1 VNEAKILIV
10 DDMPEDFLA
19 LEHLLTNQD
28 VVIVRAASSGEA
40 LTATAVHDFA
50 LILLA
55 ANMPGMD
62 SYELAT
68 LLHGNTR
75 SKHIPII
82 FITAATE
89 DWAQLGKGFDCGA
102 VDYVFKPLDPL
113 VFAGRVKVF
122 LNLYRQQQLLREKAE
137 QLDRQLIELENLRLK
152 LEMANKKLEY
162 LSVTDPLTGL
172 MNRRRFDEVS
182 REEWQRAA
190 RDKRPL
196 TLLLIDIDHFKKYND
211 TYGHLQ
217 GDRALRRVAK
227 TLLATAQRPTDR
239 VMRYGGEEF
248 IVILPDTDA
257 LGGCQVA
264 EKLRL
269 AVQAIRLRH
278 KSSPV
283 APVLTISIGVA
294 TTVPASRR
302 PAMTGLIAAAD
313 NALYEAKKMGRNRCA
328 EATIGIGNG
337 KAARPIAATRLKPPA
352 PSPRSIFD
360 LVVCA

>member
-1 VNEAKILIV
+1 MNQVGKQSVAIRGDDGGKVNKAKILIV
-10 DDMPEDFLA
+10 DDRPENFPA
-19 LEHLLTNQD
+19 FEHLLANQD
-28 VVIVRAASSGEA
+28 AKIVRAASSEDA
-40 LTATAVHDFA
+40 LPATLAHDFA

-55 ANMPGMD
+55 VDMPGMD
-62 SYELAT
+62 NYELAA
-68 LLHGNTR
+68 LLRGNART
-75 SKHIPII
+75 KHIPII
-82 FITAATE
+82 FITTGMDNWE
-89 DWAQLGKGFDCGA
+89 RIYKGFGYGV
-102 VDYVFKPLDPL
+102 VDYLCKPLDPV
-113 VFAGRVKVF
+113 VFIGKIKVF
-122 LNLYRQQQLLREKAE
+122 LDLYRQQQLLRKKAE

-152 LEMANKKLEY
+152 LEMANRKLEY

-172 MNRRRFDEVS
+172 MNRRRFDEVF

-227 TLLATAQRPTDR
+227 SLLATVRRPTDR

-248 IVILPDTDA
+248 IVILPDTDT
-257 LGGCQVA
+257 LGGYQVA

-269 AVQAIRLRH
+269 AVQAIDLKHRN
-278 KSSPV
+278 SPV

-302 PAMTGLIAAAD
+302 PSMTGLIAAAD
-313 NALYEAKKMGRNRCA
+313 SALYEAKKMGRNRSA
-328 EATIGIGNG
+328 EARIG
-337 KAARPIAATRLKPPA
+337 AAKSSYAIAVANP
-352 PSPRSIFD
+352 
-360 LVVCA
+360 